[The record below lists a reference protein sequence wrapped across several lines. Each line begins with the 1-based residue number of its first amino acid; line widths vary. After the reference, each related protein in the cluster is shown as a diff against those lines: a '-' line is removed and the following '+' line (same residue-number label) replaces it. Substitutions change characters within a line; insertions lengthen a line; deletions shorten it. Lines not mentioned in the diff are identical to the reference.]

1 MTSMSLGREAASD
14 GIGTFDD
21 AGPVAKALG
30 VVTELI
36 PAEAIA
42 GYLAVLAAIAAFQVP
57 PGEFDYRPLLN
68 LWLAVPVGMIVSIV
82 FALIGATKGIANSAP
97 AERPR
102 KYRAALGYGAGLAAL
117 FVVYVI
123 AMPGNP
129 IQTVWGVPYALGGL
143 LAVLITIGWGLFK
156 AYRK

>member
-1 MTSMSLGREAASD
+1 MTAISLGREAASD
-14 GIGTFDD
+14 GIRTFDD

-30 VVTELI
+30 VITELI

-42 GYLAVLAAIAAFQVP
+42 GYLAVLAAVAAFQIP

-68 LWLAVPVGMIVSIV
+68 LWLAVPVGMLVSV
-82 FALIGATKGIANSAP
+82 FFALIGAKKGIADSAP

-102 KYRAALGYGAGLAAL
+102 KFRAALGYGVGLAVL

-129 IQTVWGVPYALGGL
+129 VQMMWGVPYALGGL

-156 AYRK
+156 AFRA